1 MRASKAP
8 EPLGRG
14 VKTMLRFAALAAVGA
29 LSAAG
34 AAQTVVWIDR
44 ADHPGDLRNS
54 ETAMAT
60 TRASDAG
67 PPAGGQAA
75 EVIKAADGHYWAEG
89 QVNGKEVRFLVDT
102 GATAVALT
110 AEDATRLGIDP
121 KTLTYSYQVM
131 TASGQARAAEVKL
144 ASVSIAGARVN
155 DVDALVIE
163 KGLPSSLLGMTYL
176 GRLSNFEATKTALI
190 LRP

>member
-1 MRASKAP
+1 
-8 EPLGRG
+8 
-14 VKTMLRFAALAAVGA
+14 MLRFVALAAVGA

-34 AAQTVVWIDR
+34 AAQTVVMLDR
-44 ADHPGDLRNS
+44 AGHPGELRS
-54 ETAMAT
+54 TETAMAA
-60 TRASDAG
+60 TRATDAGG
-67 PPAGGQAA
+67 PPAAGRAA
-75 EVIKAADGHYWAEG
+75 EVAKSADGHYWAQG
-89 QVNGKEVRFLVDT
+89 QVNGTAVRFLVDT

-110 AEDATRLGIDP
+110 AEDAARLGLDT
-121 KTLTYSYQVM
+121 KTLKYGYKVM

-155 DVDALVIE
+155 DVEALVIE

-176 GRLSNFEATKTALI
+176 GRLSTFEATKTALI

>member
-1 MRASKAP
+1 M
-8 EPLGRG
+8 PLGRG

-34 AAQTVVWIDR
+34 AAQTVVWLDR
-44 ADHPGDLRNS
+44 ASHPGELRNS
-54 ETAMAT
+54 EAAMAA
-60 TRASDAG
+60 TRASDAC
-67 PPAGGQAA
+67 PPADGQAA
-75 EVIKAADGHYWAEG
+75 EIIKSADGHYWAEG
-89 QVNGKEVRFLVDT
+89 QVNGKAVHFLVDT

-110 AEDATRLGIDP
+110 GEDAARLGLDP
-121 KTLTYSYQVM
+121 KALHYAYKVM

>member
-1 MRASKAP
+1 M
-8 EPLGRG
+8 
-14 VKTMLRFAALAAVGA
+14 AA
-29 LSAAG
+29 
-34 AAQTVVWIDR
+34 
-44 ADHPGDLRNS
+44 
-54 ETAMAT
+54 

-67 PPAGGQAA
+67 GPPAAGQAA
-75 EVIKAADGHYWAEG
+75 EVAKSSDGHYWAQG
-89 QVNGKEVRFLVDT
+89 RVNGTAVRFLVDT

-110 AEDATRLGIDP
+110 AEDAARLGLNT
-121 KTLTYSYQVM
+121 KTLKYGYKVM

-155 DVDALVIE
+155 DVEALVIE

-176 GRLSNFEATKTALI
+176 GRLSTFEATKTALI